1 MDVEAKVKEIIA
13 TQLMVDEEE
22 VTPKSTLVDDLGAD
36 SLDVVE
42 IVMQLEEDF
51 DLEIP
56 DEEAE
61 NVKTVQ
67 DIIDGIKRKLKI

>member
-1 MDVEAKVKEIIA
+1 MDVEAKVKAIIA

-42 IVMQLEEDF
+42 IVVQIEEDF

-61 NVKTVQ
+61 NFKTVQ
-67 DIIDGIKRKLKI
+67 DVIDGINRNMKI